1 MGICNEIRKLMID
14 NDVTITQL
22 AYIIAKV
29 KNKHYTVQNL
39 SQKLRNNTL
48 NASEIDI
55 ILNALKYQ
63 ILFYPQKENGAST
76 DKLFDLLSK

>member
-1 MGICNEIRKLMID
+1 MGICNEIKKLMID

-22 AYIIAKV
+22 ARIIADV
-29 KNKHYTVQNL
+29 KNKHCTVQNL

-63 ILFYPQKENGAST
+63 IYFYPQKRG
-76 DKLFDLLSK
+76 

>member
-1 MGICNEIRKLMID
+1 MGICNEIKKLMID

-22 AYIIAKV
+22 ARIIADV

-63 ILFYPQKENGAST
+63 IYFYPQKRG
-76 DKLFDLLSK
+76 

>member
-1 MGICNEIRKLMID
+1 MGICNEIKKLMID
-14 NDVTITQL
+14 NDITITQL
-22 AYIIAKV
+22 ARIIADV

-63 ILFYPQKENGAST
+63 IYFYPQKRI
-76 DKLFDLLSK
+76 